1 MMMAKHWGRVVLL
14 AMTVAVVPGTAPLAA
29 EDAPLVLNTGTREPY
44 TTGDKKGFL
53 DVLIAEVFR
62 RIGERAEV
70 EVYDASQRAMIQA
83 DAGIDAGFAMRVK
96 GLEAKFPNM
105 VMVPEKV
112 IDNDFV
118 AMSKGPAFPTPD
130 WSALDGHDVAYI
142 LGWKIFE
149 AHIVGHESLVLPKD
163 ADQLIGLLRNG
174 RVDVILYERWQGA
187 WRAKNTGLAAV
198 VHEPPLASVPM
209 YMYLHKKHAALVDK
223 AAQALREMKSD
234 GTYAKIVADTLAE
247 AVR

>member
-1 MMMAKHWGRVVLL
+1 MRTEQWVKAAL
-14 AMTVAVVPGTAPLAA
+14 VALIVTLVSGTTSVASEPAA
-29 EDAPLVLNTGTREPY
+29 LVLNTGTREPY
-44 TTGDKKGFL
+44 TTPDKKGFL

-70 EVYDASQRAMIQA
+70 EVYAASQRAMMQA
-83 DAGIDAGFAMRVK
+83 NEGIDAGFAMRVK

-118 AMSKGPAFPTPD
+118 ALSRGPAFPTPD
-130 WSALDGHDVAYI
+130 WSALDGHDIAYI

-149 AHIVGHESLVLPKD
+149 ANVGKHERVTLPKD

-174 RVDVILYERWQGA
+174 RVDVILYERRQGA
-187 WRAKNTGLAAV
+187 WRSKNTGLKAV

-209 YMYLHKKHAALVDK
+209 FMYLHKKHAALVDK
-223 AAQALREMKSD
+223 AAQALREIKAD
-234 GTYAKIVADTLAE
+234 GTYAKIVADTLEA